1 MQLPKL
7 EELDLKGKNVLLRL
21 DLDVDVEDG
30 KVTDDTRLRGAV
42 PTIKYLQENGAGE
55 ITVIGHRGRPDSS
68 LSPSLRSSLSLEPV
82 GKALEK
88 ILKKELGA
96 DAERLDL
103 FMLENLRFDPR
114 ESFDSFGS
122 AQDKSA
128 QDKET
133 SSSEFAKELAKGQDV
148 YINEAFASSHRDS
161 ASITKLPKLL
171 PHAAGLHLQEEI
183 ENLGKVLDNPE
194 HPLVFV
200 LGGGKMDK
208 VLYVDKILEYADWVL
223 VGGVLPKKVKSYCK
237 DNGNIC
243 VTAAHLTHD
252 AKDITPDSARNFV
265 EVIKTAGTIV
275 WNGPMG
281 DIDSGHWDGT
291 KIIARA
297 IEEASAFKVAGGGD
311 TLGVLRT
318 LGISDKMDYVSTGG
332 GAMLE
337 FLAYKDLPGLRAL
350 RESV

>member
-7 EELDLKGKNVLLRL
+7 EDLDLNAKNVILRL
-21 DLDVDVEDG
+21 DLDLTIEDG
-30 KVTDDTRLRGAV
+30 KVIDDVRLRGAV
-42 PTIKYLQENGAGE
+42 PTIAYLQKQGVYK
-55 ITVIGHRGRPDSS
+55 ITVIGHRGRPADAKA
-68 LSPSLRSSLSLEPV
+68 LAGKPEGKIVEELSLKPV
-82 GKALEK
+82 TKCLED
-88 ILKKELGA
+88 ILQEELGHK
-96 DAERLDL
+96 AEALDL
-103 FMLENLRFDPR
+103 FVLENLRFSPG
-114 ESFDSFGS
+114 EEASNL
-122 AQDKSA
+122 
-128 QDKET
+128 
-133 SSSEFAKELAKGQDV
+133 EFAKELAKGQDA

-291 KIIARA
+291 RIVADAIAD
-297 IEEASAFKVAGGGD
+297 SQTLYKVAGGGD
-311 TLGVLRT
+311 TLGMLQT

-350 RESV
+350 RE